1 MSDVLEVMDSN
12 FEEQVLKSTLPVLVD
27 FWAAW
32 CGPCRMLSPIV
43 DQVAGDYPGKLK
55 VAKLNV
61 DDSPDIAARYG
72 VRGIPTL
79 ILFKS
84 GKVKAQ
90 TVGAQPREALKE
102 FIDSNI

>member
-1 MSDVLEVMDSN
+1 MADVLEVMDSN
-12 FEEQVLKSTLPVLVD
+12 FDEQVLKSTIPVLVD

-32 CGPCRMLSPIV
+32 CGPCRMMSPIV

-79 ILFKS
+79 ILFS
-84 GKVKAQ
+84 GGKVKAQ

-102 FIDSNI
+102 FIDHNI

>member
-1 MSDVLEVMDSN
+1 MSEAVELMDSN
-12 FEEQVLKSTLPVLVD
+12 FEQEVLKSAVPVLVD

-32 CGPCRMLSPIV
+32 CGPCRMMGPIV
-43 DQVAGDYPGKLK
+43 EQVASEYKGRLK

-61 DDSPDIAARYG
+61 DDSPDLAARYG

-79 ILFKS
+79 ILFAN

-90 TVGAQPREALKE
+90 SVGAQPREMLKG
-102 FIDSNI
+102 FLDSNL